1 MPIDARWRLR
11 PVTGLD
17 AAVASLFL
25 ILSLC
30 TIPPTFAAETIE
42 RPSKWIG
49 RVAANDAAFGWPG
62 SGFAL
67 RFEGTSLSV
76 TLVDTGQ
83 NSLEIELDGVP
94 QRLDLQAGQHRYQL
108 ADSLLRGVHSVRATR
123 RTEGWVGDTA
133 FVSAETD
140 GSFLPAEA
148 SAEEMVA
155 IGDSIT
161 AGYGI
166 EGVGPG
172 CKFTP
177 GTENQYLTYAA
188 VAARSLGMELTTLAV
203 SGIGLSRARKGTKT
217 MLDVIDNG
225 TLLRGGAPGL
235 ADERVSTVVINLGTN
250 DFSDGKNPDDFGG
263 EYAKLLSRLRY
274 QFPKAYLYAALGPM
288 MPQKDF
294 DTAEKAIK
302 AVVQTSAA
310 KGESRLRYLNL
321 RVKPKDFGCNWHPS
335 RSTQAAMADVLEQA
349 IKADRGRHG

>member
-1 MPIDARWRLR
+1 MSIGARWRPWPATR
-11 PVTGLD
+11 LD
-17 AAVASLFL
+17 VAVASLFL
-25 ILSLC
+25 VLC
-30 TIPPTFAAETIE
+30 TSPPIFAAETIE

-49 RVAANDAAFGWPG
+49 RVAASDAAFGWPG
-62 SGFAL
+62 SGFML

-76 TLVDTGQ
+76 TLVDAGQ
-83 NSLEIELDGVP
+83 NSLEIELDDVP

-108 ADSLLRGVHSVRATR
+108 ADGLQQGAHVVRATR
-123 RTEGWVGDTA
+123 RTEGWIGDTL

-161 AGYGI
+161 AGYGV

-217 MLDVIDNG
+217 MLDVIDNETLSRSG
-225 TLLRGGAPGL
+225 TPGL
-235 ADERVSTVVINLGTN
+235 PDERVSAVVINLGTN
-250 DFSDGKNPDDFGG
+250 DFSDGKNPSDFGG

-294 DTAEKAIK
+294 DTAENAIK
-302 AVVQTSAA
+302 AVVQTSVA

-335 RSTQAAMADVLEQA
+335 RSTQAAMADLLEQA